1 VRSGDTPSAEKQNCR
16 LSAPRVREG
25 GAFQAKALAR
35 PTGEAINHC
44 RMLRD
49 VEAGQTE
56 IVLDRIVVSF
66 DGRVLE
72 LFGHASQRGNRI
84 HVALITGI
92 RDEGDKIVISTRGQ
106 FDYSVMLTGAD
117 SATRARLDSLM
128 EEVRR
133 SAPNVE
139 GR

>member
-1 VRSGDTPSAEKQNCR
+1 
-16 LSAPRVREG
+16 
-25 GAFQAKALAR
+25 
-35 PTGEAINHC
+35 
-44 RMLRD
+44 MLRD